1 MSLSYAEQKTLSGA
15 DNVMKETEFKVSDK
29 RMFTADGRLREE
41 YQHLED
47 SAPEPENAEAGEAAR
62 PDPKPAPAQP
72 REASVDA
79 ASGRAAPEA
88 AESRTGEPRT
98 GAPPVAGEPS
108 ILDLIGLL
116 AEHTA
121 LYLGEVSLPD
131 GQSMEDLRAAK
142 LHLDL
147 LDVVKAKT
155 VGNLTSDESNVLED
169 ILYRLR
175 MIYVEKKRQGV

>member
-1 MSLSYAEQKTLSGA
+1 
-15 DNVMKETEFKVSDK
+15 MKETEFKVSDK

-47 SAPEPENAEAGEAAR
+47 SAPEPANAEAGEAAR
-62 PDPKPAPAQP
+62 PDPEPAPSQS
-72 REASVDA
+72 REEPADA
-79 ASGRAAPEA
+79 PSARAAPEA
-88 AESRTGEPRT
+88 GEPRTGEPRT
-98 GAPPVAGEPS
+98 GAPPSAGEPS

-121 LYLGEVSLPD
+121 LYLGEVPLPD
-131 GQSMEDLRAAK
+131 GQSMKDLRAAK

-147 LDVVKAKT
+147 LDVVRAKT
-155 VGNLTSDESNVLED
+155 VGNLTPDESSVLED

-175 MIYVEKKRQGV
+175 MIYVEKKRQGA

>member
-1 MSLSYAEQKTLSGA
+1 
-15 DNVMKETEFKVSDK
+15 MKGSEFKVSDK

-47 SAPEPENAEAGEAAR
+47 SAPVPANAEAADAAP
-62 PDPKPAPAQP
+62 PDTNPAPARP
-72 REASVDA
+72 REEPPGA

-88 AESRTGEPRT
+88 AEPRTGEART
-98 GAPPVAGEPS
+98 AAPPAAGGPS
-108 ILDLIGLL
+108 ILDLVGLL

-121 LYLGEVSLPD
+121 LYLGEVPLPD
-131 GQSMEDLRAAK
+131 GQAMMDLRAAK

-147 LDVVKAKT
+147 LDVLRAKT
-155 VGNLTSDESNVLED
+155 VGNLTPDESSVLED

-175 MIYVEKKRQGV
+175 MIYVEKKRQEA